1 MTSKDIGINQ
11 CNMKYSCLMQIEA
24 KASMRICAKAS

>member
-24 KASMRICAKAS
+24 NFSTRICVNA

>member
-11 CNMKYSCLMQIEA
+11 GNTKYSCLMQIEA
-24 KASMRICAKAS
+24 NSSTRICVKA